1 MLLAVC
7 FSFLFPVFAF
17 ATPVHHH
24 HHRHHTIVALK
35 QRNARG
41 YGPAT
46 VQEVNRTDHPILRAS
61 FTSNPTC
68 GATISCNAGR
78 FSNYTGVRGIGAAA
92 VNSMLFGGPP
102 GVHDGSGGYS
112 NINGV
117 GPSCGTCWT
126 LTPGY
131 NYYESNGMS
140 LGQTVVVKINDA
152 CADAGYCDQCVERPL
167 NTGPL
172 SDVQPSGMFKADV
185 HFDLCQATG
194 VAQAFFG
201 QIGSG
206 VAIGAAQ
213 YNPDCSGLTDGE
225 FGRSIGIKL
234 AMPF

>member
-7 FSFLFPVFAF
+7 FGFFFPVFAF
-17 ATPVHHH
+17 AIPFHRFHHK
-24 HHRHHTIVALK
+24 IEAVK
-35 QRNARG
+35 QSSPHSH
-41 YGPAT
+41 GPPKAK
-46 VQEVNRTDHPILRAS
+46 EVKRTDHPILRAT

-68 GATISCNAGR
+68 GAMISCNAGR
-78 FSNYTGVRGIGAAA
+78 YSNYTGVGGIGAAA

-112 NINGV
+112 NVNGV

-131 NYYESNGMS
+131 NYNESNGMS
-140 LGQTVVVKINDA
+140 LGQTVVKINDA
-152 CADAGYCDQCVERPL
+152 CADAGYCDQSVERPF

-172 SDVQPSGMFKADV
+172 SDVQSSGIFKAEV

-201 QIGSG
+201 QIESG

-213 YNPDCSGLTDGE
+213 YNPVCSGLTDGE
-225 FGRSIGIKL
+225 FGGSRGIKL
-234 AMPF
+234 PMPF

>member
-1 MLLAVC
+1 MLLAVHFC
-7 FSFLFPVFAF
+7 FLFAVSAF
-17 ATPVHHH
+17 ATPFHHFH
-24 HHRHHTIVALK
+24 HEIEALS
-35 QRNARG
+35 QRNRHSHG
-41 YGPAT
+41 SPAK
-46 VQEVNRTDHPILRAS
+46 EMKRTDHPILRAS

-78 FSNYTGVRGIGAAA
+78 YSNYTGVGGIGAAA

-112 NINGV
+112 NVNGV

-140 LGQTVVVKINDA
+140 LGRTVVVKINDA
-152 CADAGYCDQCVERPL
+152 CADAGYCDQRVERPL

-172 SDVQPSGMFKADV
+172 SHVQPSGMFKAEV

-213 YNPDCSGLTDGE
+213 YNADCSGLTDGE
-225 FGRSIGIKL
+225 FGGSRGLKL
-234 AMPF
+234 PMPF

>member
-1 MLLAVC
+1 MFFPTYLSLL
-7 FSFLFPVFAF
+7 FSSLVHVSPAHHRADALGYVL
-17 ATPVHHH
+17 TRHHH
-24 HHRHHTIVALK
+24 STTQKEAKR
-35 QRNARG
+35 QG
-41 YGPAT
+41 YP
-46 VQEVNRTDHPILRAS
+46 VLRAS

-68 GATISCNAGR
+68 GASTSCNAGTD
-78 FSNYTGVRGIGAAA
+78 SNYTGIGGIGAAA

-112 NINGV
+112 NVNGV

-131 NYYESNGMS
+131 NYYESNGIS

-152 CADAGYCDQCVERPL
+152 CADPGYCDQCVERPL

-172 SDVQPSGMFKADV
+172 YDIQPSGMFNGQV
-185 HFDLCQATG
+185 HFDLCEATG

-201 QIGSG
+201 QIGTG

-213 YNPDCSGLTDGE
+213 YNPDCSGFTDGQ
-225 FGRSIGIKL
+225 FGASTGTKL
-234 AMPF
+234 ALPY